1 MFRCKLF
8 IAIIM
13 VIVMT
18 AIATTYVQTYSTPG
32 IYAVT
37 IPMNY
42 GVIASLW
49 GAGGSGTGMI
59 YPSSWYAGGS
69 GAYVSCYV
77 NAIPGSTIY
86 LVVGQGGQF
95 GGYAGTTSSAIGG
108 GGNLQP
114 GHYHDN
120 NLKFYHD
127 ISYSLRYRSF

>member
-1 MFRCKLF
+1 
-8 IAIIM
+8 M